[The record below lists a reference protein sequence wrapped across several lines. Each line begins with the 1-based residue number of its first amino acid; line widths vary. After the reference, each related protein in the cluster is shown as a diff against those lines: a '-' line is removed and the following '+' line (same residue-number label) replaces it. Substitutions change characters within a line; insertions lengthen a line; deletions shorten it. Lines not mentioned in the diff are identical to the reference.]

1 MKTSRLIG
9 ISVVLLLC
17 AAAASI
23 ASAQSSFAPFDQWA
37 NAVKA
42 GDSTALTQFYSI
54 TPPAITKTPQGTTQE
69 VGVEPHFWSALAAS
83 GLSNLHPKILE
94 IEHLRPDLV
103 GLVLR
108 IEFSLRTDS
117 GVQPFVVE
125 ASQVWLQEGGT
136 WRIVQTQ
143 RGDMD
148 PNPPRRLPEPVKPDT
163 DLYPAPEK
171 ASGEIK
177 AALASASKDHK
188 RVILVF
194 GGNWCYDCHVL
205 NATFHSKSI
214 APLVDANYHV
224 VHINIGEYDANLD
237 IAAKYQVP
245 LKRGVPAL
253 AVLNPDGS
261 LVYSQQT
268 GEFENSMR
276 LSPADVTA
284 FLQKWAPPREN

>member
-1 MKTSRLIG
+1 MKTNRLG
-9 ISVVLLLC
+9 GVGVVLLLC
-17 AAAASI
+17 AAAAPM
-23 ASAQSSFAPFDQWA
+23 ASAQSRFEPFDQWA
-37 NAVKA
+37 NAVKV
-42 GDSTALTQFYSI
+42 GDSSALTQFYSI
-54 TPPAITKTPQGTTQE
+54 APPATTKTPQGTTQE

-94 IEHLRPDLV
+94 IEHPRPDV
-103 GLVLR
+103 VALVLR
-108 IEFSLRTDS
+108 IEFNLRTDS

-125 ASQVWLQEGGT
+125 ASQVWLQEANA

-148 PNPPRRLPEPVKPDT
+148 PNPPRRLPEPAKPDT
-163 DLYPAPEK
+163 DLYPPPEK
-171 ASGEIK
+171 APGEIK
-177 AALASASKDHK
+177 AALASAAKDHK

-205 NATFHSKSI
+205 NATFHSKDI

-224 VHINIGEYDANLD
+224 VHINIGDYDANLD
-237 IAAKYQVP
+237 LAAKYQVP

-253 AVLNPDGS
+253 AVLNADSS

-276 LSPADVTA
+276 LSPADVTT
-284 FLQKWAPPREN
+284 FLKKWAAPRQN